1 MENSNLL
8 LIKPVMFGFITN
20 CFKNLK
26 LINIY
31 LKYSKLT
38 KSLNKFEISILIQ
51 VLKTLI
57 STVLHRRLRK

>member
-1 MENSNLL
+1 MYGEKINLFLFIILISSEYRWRTRIL

-38 KSLNKFEISILIQ
+38 ESE
-51 VLKTLI
+51 
-57 STVLHRRLRK
+57 